1 MAARNCEMAAS
12 RSPAFRSLIPE
23 LVLKVAACRLV
34 LSALICAPRRASRA
48 PPSLS
53 PNCRNMAASVV

>member
-1 MAARNCEMAAS
+1 MAPSM
-12 RSPAFRSLIPE
+12 SPAFRSLIPE

-48 PPSLS
+48 RPSAIAQLS
-53 PNCRNMAASVV
+53 